1 MLKTRH
7 SISLAVVLL
16 VMCMPSSS
24 FSQSYGTSAGLRLGN
39 NQDYRTI
46 GITGKQR
53 LMKGITAEAIIQS
66 DFTANTTAH
75 LLLARHRPMISK
87 RFNYYY
93 GGGLSVGMEESRQKV
108 PESMQVITTY
118 GNPTLGMDFVLGV
131 EMTLMKVNLSLDY
144 KPNINLTGK
153 EQWYAGQVGI
163 SVRPVI
169 VKGREQQKRQRQKA
183 RNKRKSQRKSTPGPF
198 KRFIQ
203 EIKGQ

>member
-1 MLKTRH
+1 MTNRKHPVGFTTFIL
-7 SISLAVVLL
+7 LVVLNL
-16 VMCMPSSS
+16 PSYG
-24 FSQSYGTSAGLRLGN
+24 QSYGTSAGLRFGN

-53 LMKGITAEAIIQS
+53 LIKGVTAEAIIQS

-108 PESMQVITTY
+108 PESMQVVTTY
-118 GNPTLGMDFVLGV
+118 GNPTMGMDFVLGV

-144 KPNINLTGK
+144 KPNINLAGK
-153 EQWYAGQVGI
+153 EKWYAGQVGI
-163 SVRPVI
+163 SVRPVL
-169 VKGREQQKRQRQKA
+169 VKGKEQQKRKRQKA
-183 RNKRKSQRKSTPGPF
+183 RKKREVQKKSNSGPIS
-198 KRFIQ
+198 RFIQ
-203 EIKGQ
+203 GIKNQ

>member
-16 VMCMPSSS
+16 VMCIPYLS
-24 FSQSYGTSAGLRLGN
+24 FSQSYGTSAGLRFGN

-108 PESMQVITTY
+108 PESMQVVTTY

-131 EMTLMKVNLSLDY
+131 EMTLMKVNLSVDY

-183 RNKRKSQRKSTPGPF
+183 RSKRKSQRKSTPGPF

-203 EIKGQ
+203 QIKGQ

>member
-1 MLKTRH
+1 M
-7 SISLAVVLL
+7 AVVLL
-16 VMCMPSSS
+16 VMCIPSLS

-75 LLLARHRPMISK
+75 MLLARHRPMISK

-93 GGGLSVGMEESRQKV
+93 GGGLSVGMEESRQKA
-108 PESMQVITTY
+108 PESMQVVTTY

-131 EMTLMKVNLSLDY
+131 EMTLMKVNISVDY

-163 SVRPVI
+163 SIRPVV

-183 RNKRKSQRKSTPGPF
+183 RNKRKSQRNTTPGPF

>member
-1 MLKTRH
+1 MDKIRR
-7 SISLAVVLL
+7 SVGFVAFLL
-16 VMCMPSSS
+16 LIGLSVPS

-39 NQDYRTI
+39 NQDYRTF
-46 GITGKQR
+46 GLTGKQR

-118 GNPTLGMDFVLGV
+118 GNPTMGVDFVLGV
-131 EMTLMKVNLSLDY
+131 EMTLLKLNLSLDY

-153 EQWYAGQVGI
+153 EQWYGGQVGI
-163 SVRPVI
+163 SVRPVL
-169 VKGREQQKRQRQKA
+169 VKGKAQEKKKRQKA
-183 RNKRKSQRKSTPGPF
+183 RKKRKAQKKSTSGPIS
-198 KRFIQ
+198 RFIQ
-203 EIKGQ
+203 GIRNQ

>member
-1 MLKTRH
+1 MDKIRR
-7 SISLAVVLL
+7 SFGFAAFLL
-16 VMCMPSSS
+16 IIGLSVPC
-24 FSQSYGTSAGLRLGN
+24 FSNSKGTSAGLRLGN
-39 NQDYRTI
+39 NQDYRTF
-46 GITGKQR
+46 GLTGKQR

-118 GNPTLGMDFVLGV
+118 GNPTMGVDFVLGV
-131 EMTLMKVNLSLDY
+131 EMTLLKLNLSLDY

-153 EQWYAGQVGI
+153 EQWYGGQVGI
-163 SVRPVI
+163 SVRPVL
-169 VKGREQQKRQRQKA
+169 VKGKAQEKKKRQKA
-183 RNKRKSQRKSTPGPF
+183 RKKRKAQKKSTSGPIS
-198 KRFIQ
+198 RFIQ
-203 EIKGQ
+203 GIRNQ